1 MNDSSLFQ
9 RIALIGLGLLGSSIA
24 RVAKRE
30 GLADQIAG
38 CARSKATRDKALE
51 LGFVDSVHEDPT
63 KAVAGADIVFL
74 CTHVGSYG
82 AIAAKISKALKEG
95 AIITDVGSVKRS
107 VISDVRPHVPAGVHF
122 VPGHPVAGT
131 EHSGPE
137 AGFAE
142 LFSGRHC
149 ILTPEP
155 DCDTAAVEKVSQFW
169 RRAGMDVETM
179 DADHHDR
186 VLAVTSHLPHLI
198 AYTIVATVSDLE
210 AQLSSEAGEDS
221 TLVETSEVIRYSAG
235 GFRDFTRI
243 AASDPEMW
251 RDVFLNN
258 REAILEMLG
267 RFSEDLTALQ
277 RAIRWGEGETLE
289 ALFRRTREI
298 RRGIIEMRQAGTF
311 EATEP
316 SEKAKAAEQA

>member
-1 MNDSSLFQ
+1 MNDASLFQ

-30 GLADQIAG
+30 KLTEQIAG
-38 CARSKATRDKALE
+38 CARSKTTRDKALE
-51 LGFVDSVHEDPT
+51 LGFVDSVHEDPAE
-63 KAVAGADIVFL
+63 AVAGADIVFL

-82 AIAAKISKALKEG
+82 AIAGKIANALKQG
-95 AIITDVGSVKRS
+95 AVVSDVGSVKRA
-107 VISDVRPHVPAGVHF
+107 VIDDVRPHIPAGVHF

-137 AGFAE
+137 SGFAD
-142 LFSGRHC
+142 LFAGRHC
-149 ILTPEP
+149 ILTPDP
-155 DCDTAAVEKVSQFW
+155 DCDLEAVEKVRQFW
-169 RRAGMDVETM
+169 QRAGMEVETM

-210 AQLSSEAGEDS
+210 EQLNREAAADK
-221 TLVETSEVIRYSAG
+221 TLVETNEVIRYSAG

-267 RFSEDLTALQ
+267 RFSENLTALQ

-289 ALFRRTREI
+289 ALFRRTREF

-316 SEKAKAAEQA
+316 SEKAKGAEQA

>member
-1 MNDSSLFQ
+1 MNDASLFQ

-30 GLADQIAG
+30 RLTEQIAG
-38 CARSKATRDKALE
+38 CARTKTTRDKALE
-51 LGFVDSVHEDPT
+51 LGFVDSVHEDPAE
-63 KAVAGADIVFL
+63 AVAGADIVFL

-82 AIAAKISKALKEG
+82 AIAGKIANALKQG
-95 AIITDVGSVKRS
+95 AVVSDVGSVKRA
-107 VISDVRPHVPAGVHF
+107 VIDDVRPHIPAGVHF

-137 AGFAE
+137 SGFAD
-142 LFSGRHC
+142 LFAGRHC

-155 DCDTAAVEKVSQFW
+155 DCDLEAVEKVRQFW
-169 RRAGMDVETM
+169 QRAGMEVEMM

-210 AQLSSEAGEDS
+210 RQLNREAAADK
-221 TLVETSEVIRYSAG
+221 TLVETNEVIRYSAG

-258 REAILEMLG
+258 RKAILEMLG
-267 RFSEDLTALQ
+267 RFSEDLAALQ

-316 SEKAKAAEQA
+316 SEKAKGAEQA